1 MFRFEHPEFI
11 WLAGVA
17 LVILGAHLMRKKWR
31 QQDMLKWSSSQT
43 ATRLNQIFTE
53 KKNTFWLTAAALV
66 MLLIAA
72 LNPQWGF
79 RTRAIEKKTGDIYVL
94 LDISNS
100 MLAEDVAPSRM
111 DKAKFF
117 ARDLARAFRDDR
129 VGLVFFAG
137 NAYMQSPLTTDWRAI
152 EIFLNAA
159 HPNQAGTQGTAIGE
173 AILLAT
179 MNESEE
185 KSAGHGALIV
195 ITDGE
200 DHDNQAPAAVRGAVT
215 KGWTTYVIGV
225 GSEEGST
232 IPITLNNNKDVKR
245 DETGQPVITKINRKL
260 MMELAREG
268 QGKYYDITQG
278 AAIIDDLK
286 SQLAMLERSHE
297 EERSFSEH
305 ISYYQWFIMAAII
318 ILLTMVTIR
327 YQYDVI

>member
-11 WLAGVA
+11 WLAGLALMIIGA
-17 LVILGAHLMRKKWR
+17 LVLRARWR
-31 QQDMLKWSSSQT
+31 QQDLRKWSSSQT
-43 ATRLNQIFTE
+43 AARLNEMFTE
-53 KKNTFWLTAAALV
+53 KKNAFWFTVAALV

-72 LNPQWGF
+72 VNPQWGF
-79 RTRAIEKKTGDIYVL
+79 RTRTIEKKTGDVYLL

-117 ARDLARAFRDDR
+117 ARDLATAFRQDR

-185 KSAGHGALIV
+185 ESAGRGALIV

-200 DHDNQAPAAVRGAVT
+200 DHDNQAPAAIRGAVT
-215 KGWTTYVIGV
+215 KGWSTYVIGV
-225 GSEEGST
+225 GTEEGST
-232 IPITLNNNKDVKR
+232 IPMAINNSIDVKR
-245 DETGQPVITKINRKL
+245 DETGQPVITKMNRRL
-260 MMELAREG
+260 MMDLAQEG

-278 AAIIDDLK
+278 SAIIDDLK
-286 SQLAMLERSHE
+286 DQLAMLERTHE

-318 ILLTMVTIR
+318 ILLTIVTVR